1 MHGCI
6 CFRTTADANYSRH
19 YSLVWPYK
27 GSFKWE
33 LVVTL
38 KPEVDCWSHFCFNC
52 NLFKRPNV
60 LISSVFTTLRNER
73 QENKDTNLVFDL
85 LFAFLF
91 INGLLVELMYLR
103 YDVRFIIQTHAK
115 SKQSIS
121 LEVPINILCIVHG
134 VLGSLYT
141 TPILPVNDIRIV
153 IWREHVN
160 QL

>member
-52 NLFKRPNV
+52 NLFKSPNV

-91 INGLLVELMYLR
+91 INGLLVELMYSVFNQFFCIDQSLH
-103 YDVRFIIQTHAK
+103 RFLARIGYIFIERRVFEDNHI
-115 SKQSIS
+115 SIWFS
-121 LEVPINILCIVHG
+121 NALYINCVWGNWIG
-134 VLGSLYT
+134 
-141 TPILPVNDIRIV
+141 
-153 IWREHVN
+153 
-160 QL
+160 